1 MFKTLVGGNMK
12 LAKKLMIYSII
23 VTLFALLC
31 TQLESARK
39 TSTHISQFNNLYN
52 ASHTPYPVQNF
63 LYLDTHLSVISNDG
77 VENGQTINSASGI
90 AVKGSKDKVYAF
102 TAGHWCSAEDESYLS
117 IITTMALMNP
127 DNTYKIEKRV
137 AFYGEFYFI
146 EEIFSDM
153 VNDIC
158 VITFSSPYAY
168 KVKKIKPANRYPEI
182 GEEVFTSS
190 SPLGMFSH
198 TLRLIFT
205 GRFSGCDQNIKY
217 CFYTI
222 PGVQG
227 SSGSGVLNKKG
238 ELVSILDV
246 SVVDFHQITGG
257 TRLETVKEMYNK
269 HVR

>member
-1 MFKTLVGGNMK
+1 MFKTFVGGNME
-12 LAKKLMIYSII
+12 LAKKLMIYSLI

-31 TQLESARK
+31 TQLESSRK
-39 TSTHISQFNNLYN
+39 TSTHISQFNNLYDVSN
-52 ASHTPYPVQNF
+52 TPYPVQNF
-63 LYLDTHLSVISNDG
+63 LYLDTYLAVTAKNG
-77 VENGQTINSASGI
+77 VEAGQTLNSASGI
-90 AVKGSKDKVYAF
+90 AVKGSLNKVYAF
-102 TAGHWCSAEDESYLS
+102 TAGHWCSADDESYLS
-117 IITTMALMNP
+117 VIKTMALINP

-137 AFYGEFYFI
+137 AFYGEFYYI

-168 KVKKIKPANRYPEI
+168 KVKKIKPSSRYPEI

-198 TLRLIFT
+198 TLRLIFS
-205 GRFSGCDQNIKY
+205 GRFSGCDQNLKY

-246 SVVDFHQITGG
+246 SVIDFHQITGG
-257 TRLETVKEMYNK
+257 TRLEIVKEMYDK

>member
-1 MFKTLVGGNMK
+1 ME
-12 LAKKLMIYSII
+12 LAKKLMIYSLI

-31 TQLESARK
+31 TQFESSRK
-39 TSTHISQFNNLYN
+39 TSSHITQFNNLYDV
-52 ASHTPYPVQNF
+52 SQTPYPVQNF
-63 LYLDTHLSVISNDG
+63 LYLDTHLSVTSKDG
-77 VENGQTINSASGI
+77 FETGQTLNSASGI

-102 TAGHWCSAEDESYLS
+102 TAGHWCSASDESYTG
-117 IITTMALMNP
+117 IVMTMALMNP
-127 DNTYKIEKRV
+127 SNSYKIEKRV

-146 EEIFSDM
+146 EEIFSDV

-158 VITFSSPYAY
+158 VITFYSPYAH
-168 KVKKIKPANRYPEI
+168 KVQKIKPSNRYPEL

-198 TLRLIFT
+198 SLRLIFS
-205 GRFSGCDQNIKY
+205 GRFSGCDQSLKY

-227 SSGSGVLNKKG
+227 SSGSGVLNKRG

-246 SVVDFHQITGG
+246 SVLDFYQITGG
-257 TRLETVKEMYNK
+257 TRLEAVREMYDK